1 MAPEELDRKIETYI
15 DIIKER
21 FNLELVVLFGSRARG
36 KAGKHSDIDLA
47 VFVEEKPDS
56 KYLEEE
62 SLLYKCRRNID
73 LKIEPH
79 LFYFKDYLDHEPAD
93 FISEVLRTGKVLYK
107 KSA

>member
-1 MAPEELDRKIETYI
+1 MAPGELNKKIESYI
-15 DIIKER
+15 DIIKDK
-21 FNLELVVLFGSRARG
+21 FDLELVVLFGSRAKG

-47 VFVEEKPDS
+47 VFVGEKPGS
-56 KYLEEE
+56 EYLKEE

-93 FISEVLRTGKVLYK
+93 FISEVLRTGKVVYK